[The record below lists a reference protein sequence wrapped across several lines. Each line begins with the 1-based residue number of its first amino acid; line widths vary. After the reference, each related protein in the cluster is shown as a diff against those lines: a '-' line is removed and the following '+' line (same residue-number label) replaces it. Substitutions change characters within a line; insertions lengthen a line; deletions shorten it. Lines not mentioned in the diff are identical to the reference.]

1 MKTPFDFLIRFAPP
15 ATPEDIAEAA
25 RLGVD
30 INTYRSNKH
39 AVMVEQA
46 RQATDSRPPPDIAE
60 EQAVAQRLRR
70 KGGLFKRRNT
80 APNILEEAWKAPGGV
95 AKGILFVAC
104 YLVGMFAFVI
114 LGGEKLH
121 NQPWSGLFEVLV
133 FGVMVIP
140 VMWLTNRLWEGIGEG
155 ARDVCRALVRFWPVT
170 LIALLMALGG
180 LRLLFTGSAR

>member
-1 MKTPFDFLIRFAPP
+1 MKTPFDFLIRLAPP

-30 INTYRSNKH
+30 INTYRSNKL

-46 RQATDSRPPPDIAE
+46 RQAADSGLPPDIAE

-70 KGGLFKRRNT
+70 ESGLFKRRNT
-80 APNILEEAWKAPGGV
+80 APNILVEAWKAPGEV

-104 YLVGMFAFVI
+104 YLVSMFAFVI
-114 LGGEKLH
+114 LGGEKVH
-121 NQPWSGLFEVLV
+121 NMPGILKCLIL
-133 FGVMVIP
+133 GVMVLP
-140 VMWLTNRLWEGIGEG
+140 VIWLTDRLWEAIGEG
-155 ARDVCRALVRFWPVT
+155 ARAVCRALVRFWPVT

-180 LRLLFTGSAR
+180 LKLLFTGSAQ